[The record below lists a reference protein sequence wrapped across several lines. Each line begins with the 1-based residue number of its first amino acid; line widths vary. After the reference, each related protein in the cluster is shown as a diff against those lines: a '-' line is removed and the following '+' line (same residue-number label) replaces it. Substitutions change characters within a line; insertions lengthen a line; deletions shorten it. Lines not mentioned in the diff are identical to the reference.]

1 MTAYAAGTEVSADRS
16 RAEIESTLRRFGADQ
31 FTSGWDTASSI
42 AVVGFRIAGRMV
54 RMTLPLPTETDPM
67 VALTPS
73 GKQRSAAQLGEEL
86 AKETRRRWRSL
97 LLVLKAKL
105 TAVSDG
111 ISTLEREFLA
121 DVVLPDGRTAGEF
134 LAPQIALAYTDGT
147 MPALLPGRST

>member
-1 MTAYAAGTEVSADRS
+1 MTAYATGTDVSADRS

-31 FTSGWDTASSI
+31 FTSGWDITSSV
-42 AVVGFRIAGRMV
+42 AVVGFRLAGRMV
-54 RMTLPLPTETDPM
+54 RMTLPLPTIDDPM
-67 VALTPS
+67 VALTPGGS
-73 GKQRSAAQLGEEL
+73 KRSAEQRDTEM

-97 LLVLKAKL
+97 LLVVKAKL

-134 LAPQIALAYTDGT
+134 LAPQIALAYADGS
-147 MPALLPGRST
+147 MPALLPGRS